1 MGQSNESAKML
12 PLWDNTQ
19 QIEPDAI
26 KEVKPANRRF
36 SILGTMGYMA
46 PEMVVMMNRRKSVIH
61 GIRYTEEM
69 RKQEKQEGGASYS
82 NSVDWWS
89 LGITLYRLLTGH
101 LPFDEKDL
109 NIFDNMCSAVYI
121 QDENNIHFRQYAA
134 LFQIVSFPDYM
145 TEDAVDLITKLLDV
159 NESTRLGSGPNGEA
173 DLKAHP
179 FFEGI
184 DWDKLEQKQIEPP
197 VIPALPESI
206 RTEVPFPDL
215 QSVLKFYHKE
225 NWGTEVPKRE
235 YQPLFHNWNFTS
247 AHSIRVETGLSNV
260 MEQYDKNIKIRRWM
274 GEEKS
279 NVNLEA
285 LTEVSQSEKV
295 RNVYKKM
302 HIL

>member
-1 MGQSNESAKML
+1 
-12 PLWDNTQ
+12 
-19 QIEPDAI
+19 
-26 KEVKPANRRF
+26 
-36 SILGTMGYMA
+36 
-46 PEMVVMMNRRKSVIH
+46 
-61 GIRYTEEM
+61 
-69 RKQEKQEGGASYS
+69 
-82 NSVDWWS
+82 
-89 LGITLYRLLTGH
+89 
-101 LPFDEKDL
+101 
-109 NIFDNMCSAVYI
+109 
-121 QDENNIHFRQYAA
+121 
-134 LFQIVSFPDYM
+134 M

-159 NESTRLGSGPNGEA
+159 NESTRLGSGPNGET

-225 NWGTEVPKRE
+225 NWGTEVPKPE
-235 YQPLFHNWNFTS
+235 YQPLFHNWFDIFVCIATCSNCYLCRNFTS